1 MAKYRDLSQTRVGRL
16 LILRVAYLKN
26 FPKCGRKHEMWEC
39 ICDCGKRV
47 IVDKGCLMRGTTVSC
62 GCYHR
67 EKTIKQMTTP
77 GHSDSKLHNVW
88 LSMRNRCTRTKDS
101 HYKYYG
107 GKGISV
113 CDDWQDFSAF
123 YNWAISNGWREGLTI
138 DRIDNSKGYNP
149 ENCRIADFITQANNK
164 TNNAKFLFQGKMMTA
179 REISEITHINSILI
193 AERIRHGW
201 TIENAAR
208 IPPGV
213 IHTCKD
219 FRSVRGDPVIKWF
232 N

>member
-26 FPKCGRKHEMWEC
+26 FPNCGRKHEMWEC
-39 ICDCGKRV
+39 LCDCGKKV
-47 IVDKGCLMRGTTVSC
+47 IVDKGSLTRGTTVSC

-67 EKTIKQMTTP
+67 EMTIKQMTTH

-107 GKGISV
+107 GKGIAV
-113 CDDWQDFSAF
+113 CDEWHDFSVF

-149 ENCRIADFITQANNK
+149 ENCRIADIITQANNK

-193 AERIRHGW
+193 SERIRHGW

-213 IHTCKD
+213 IHTREG
-219 FRSVRGDPVIKWF
+219 FRDVRGDPVIKWF